1 VTGGTRD
8 VAGAAALA
16 RQRPARDVMEKSRM
30 KLMSVHRA
38 ISLMSALLLAM
49 FFCVI
54 RAHAFDSPKWGHDA
68 ATSEWFRSLKNS
80 RGESCCDY
88 ADGVRLEA
96 PDWRELADHSFEVF
110 AREKW
115 NKIPPNRVLKGTNRV
130 GYAILWWP
138 RAWDNPTCFLPGAE
152 NWRG

>member
-1 VTGGTRD
+1 
-8 VAGAAALA
+8 
-16 RQRPARDVMEKSRM
+16 MEKSRM
-30 KLMSVHRA
+30 KPMFVQGT
-38 ISLMSALLLAM
+38 ISLMSALSLA
-49 FFCVI
+49 I
-54 RAHAFDSPKWGHDA
+54 YSYLIPHAQAFDSSKWGHDA
-68 ATSEWFRSLKNS
+68 ATSEWFSSLKNS

-96 PDWRELADHSFEVF
+96 PEWRELEDHSFEVF

-138 RAWDNPTCFLPGAE
+138 RAYDNPTCFLPGAE
-152 NWRG
+152 N